1 MCIIESNIIFQ
12 IYVFIEIVK
21 FFYNESIWQSV
32 HISVTTCYIPSQ
44 ELPHVFMLDEKRFEV
59 LSVWHYPFIYSL
71 ET

>member
-32 HISVTTCYIPSQ
+32 HISVISELFYCFILPTAHAYYVGPAFFINIIPA
-44 ELPHVFMLDEKRFEV
+44 P
-59 LSVWHYPFIYSL
+59 
-71 ET
+71 